1 MPAQRPAYTTDLSD
15 EEWQILAP
23 LLPPEKP
30 GGRPRKYPMRE
41 VYQTCRA
48 WRPDDTW
55 LRLHD
60 PLRDRVRTA
69 MSHPPQ
75 PSAAILDAQSV
86 QTPEKGGRM
95 VMMGPRRSAGASAL
109 SALRRRVSSCV
120 SLVHAAE
127 RSEAATAPWR
137 HGRGVCPVYAVGTPW
152 GRHGLPASRTAPGAG
167 RALGWGPGDR
177 PPDPTLGKISH
188 CC

>member
-30 GGRPRKYPMRE
+30 GGLNGLHSVRRGGCAWRLMPHDLPPWQPA
-41 VYQTCRA
+41 YQTCRA

-69 MSHPPQ
+69 MGHPPQ

-120 SLVHAAE
+120 SW
-127 RSEAATAPWR
+127 S
-137 HGRGVCPVYAVGTPW
+137 TP
-152 GRHGLPASRTAPGAG
+152 P
-167 RALGWGPGDR
+167 
-177 PPDPTLGKISH
+177 I
-188 CC
+188 